1 MNYGADTGM
10 VSPMGTTKVTVELP
24 ADLLERARRSTGEG
38 ITATIRRGLEL
49 VASTRAQ
56 EQLRGL
62 RGRVKFSIDLAAL
75 REDRR

>member
-1 MNYGADTGM
+1 
-10 VSPMGTTKVTVELP
+10 MGTTKVTVELP
-24 ADLLERARRSTGEG
+24 AELLARARKTTGEG

-49 VASTRAQ
+49 VASARAQ

-75 REDRR
+75 RQDRR

>member
-1 MNYGADTGM
+1 M
-10 VSPMGTTKVTVELP
+10 STTKVTVEVP
-24 ADLLERARRSTGEG
+24 ADLLARARKTTGEG

-49 VASTRAQ
+49 VVSTRAQ

-75 REDRR
+75 RQDLP